1 MRNRIFISVLTF
13 VVFCCFSLFN
23 SADQTF
29 AQESERIIIGK
40 INQQELDSLMKNKE
54 NRSLVVAMASW
65 CGPCR
70 DELPFLV
77 RLHSKYK
84 DKGLKIIGISLDT
97 GGPEAMQKVADK
109 AKVNFPIYWAGEEA
123 AERYGIYAIPMLYLI
138 KNGKIIDKAPGQQSE
153 DELERKINGLL
164 K

>member
-1 MRNRIFISVLTF
+1 MKNRIILSAAILAAFNF
-13 VVFCCFSLFN
+13 FSLSFFADN
-23 SADQTF
+23 VLAGESA
-29 AQESERIIIGK
+29 RIIIEK
-40 INQQELDSLMKNKE
+40 INQQDLDGLMKNKS

-77 RLHSKYK
+77 RLNSKYK
-84 DKGLKIIGISLDT
+84 DKGLKVIGISLDS
-97 GGPEAMQKVADK
+97 GGPEAMQKVADR

-138 KNGKIIDKAPGQQSE
+138 KNGKVIDKIPGQQSE
-153 DELERKINGLL
+153 AALERKINGLL